1 MRISKLLLVFVIF
14 LKDFF
19 RRLGLYDKTRRL
31 KCLLPRRLKNL
42 IGEKS
47 MISYSDHCGVAQSR
61 EQTPPLAEKVSKT
74 HMIHELAS
82 GTASVEFG

>member
-1 MRISKLLLVFVIF
+1 V
-14 LKDFF
+14 
-19 RRLGLYDKTRRL
+19 YDKT
-31 KCLLPRRLKNL
+31 RRLKNL

-61 EQTPPLAEKVSKT
+61 EQTPPLAERVSKT

-82 GTASVEFG
+82 GTASVVFGWLAGQRVLRKCPIQRLPEQGQSEPIQ

>member
-1 MRISKLLLVFVIF
+1 MDLWVIVSLRHY
-14 LKDFF
+14 LKDFLSMIRF
-19 RRLGLYDKTRRL
+19 VWKTRRL

-61 EQTPPLAEKVSKT
+61 EQTPPLAERVSKT

-82 GTASVEFG
+82 GTESVASC